1 MSITLK
7 EIIVEASEKR
17 KKVSD
22 LIIEAEAQALE
33 KTPQEVIEQMTGYWN
48 IMKAGIEKGLE
59 TDVRSVSGLT
69 GGDAKKYHQNH
80 KGLLG
85 EVAKNS
91 VAYSMSMA
99 EINASMGKIVAT
111 PTAGS
116 CGILPGV
123 LLAVSQAHSIEDEKV
138 VRSLFTAAYV
148 GKVIAEKGTVAGAEG
163 GCQAECGS
171 AAAMACAAVIE
182 LLGDDFEAILHGVA
196 ISLNSIMGLVCDPV
210 AGLVEVPCIIRNGSC
225 ATTAIM
231 AADLALAGVKSVIPA
246 DEVIVAMAEVGQ
258 LIPQEL
264 RETSMAGLAN
274 TPTARSIEEKLGG
287 RNE

>member
-1 MSITLK
+1 MGITLK
-7 EIIVEASEKR
+7 DLVIQAKENN
-17 KKVSD
+17 KKISD
-22 LIIEAEAQALE
+22 IIIEWEAQALE
-33 KTPQEVIEQMTGYWN
+33 KTEQEIINQMAGYWK
-48 IMKAGIEKGLE
+48 IMKEGIHNGLTTE
-59 TDVRSVSGLT
+59 VKSVSGLT
-69 GGDAKKYHQNH
+69 GGDAKKYYEKNR
-80 KGLLG
+80 GLLG
-85 EVAKNS
+85 EIAKNS

-123 LLAVSQAHSIEDEKV
+123 LLAVSEAHSIEEDKV
-138 VRSLFTAAYV
+138 VRALFTAAYV

-171 AAAMACAAVIE
+171 ASAMACAAIVE

-231 AADLALAGVKSVIPA
+231 AADLALAGVKSIIPA

-258 LIPQEL
+258 MIPPEL
-264 RETSMAGLAN
+264 KETSMGGLAN

-287 RNE
+287 RN